1 MQKLVE
7 MSRKNYYTTGNLLD
21 YLYRENYYKLIGIDL
36 QRLINTIFPQLI
48 NFCRIIR
55 KRWWCENFFFFSET
69 QQKPIPK
76 FSLDSLIATE

>member
-7 MSRKNYYTTGNLLD
+7 MSRKKYYTTGNLLD

-55 KRWWCENFFFFSET
+55 KDDGARIFFFFFFF
-69 QQKPIPK
+69 PK
-76 FSLDSLIATE
+76 RSKNLFQSFI